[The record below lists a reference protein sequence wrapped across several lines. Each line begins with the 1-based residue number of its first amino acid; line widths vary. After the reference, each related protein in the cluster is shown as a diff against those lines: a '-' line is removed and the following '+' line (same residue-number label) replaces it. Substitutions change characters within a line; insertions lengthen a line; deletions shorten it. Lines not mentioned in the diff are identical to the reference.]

1 MFCAITSLN
10 VMAQNGRKVEG
21 IVADDNGR
29 PLPNATISAVGVTE
43 SAKCD
48 ERGNFVMYV
57 SYNTHAVTASCE
69 GYYPST
75 QELDG
80 MMLIFRLKVDPQY
93 AAAKAKA
100 EEEARI
106 AAAEAAAA
114 KARAEEQARI
124 AAEREAAAKAK
135 AEEQARIVAEREAAA
150 KAKAEEQA
158 RIAAEREAAAK
169 AKAEEQARI
178 AAEKA
183 AAAEAAAKAKAEEK
197 ARIEA
202 EREAAAKAKAEEQA
216 RIAAEKEAAAKAAA
230 KTKAEEQARIAA
242 EKEAAAE
249 AAAKAKAEEEA
260 RIEARIAE
268 LARTETANGTL
279 DSESSSYD
287 KLRRQAIK
295 EERRMRIAA
304 LNVEEL
310 YTGYAS
316 MVDLSMTIMHN
327 YRVGVSYIGGY
338 SFNQKVFAGVGVGID
353 MALTQGDVVLENGA
367 STTLPRGC
375 YAIPAYLYFRYNF
388 MKKRVSPYV
397 AIAAGGHFSFKRE
410 VQLPLYRFTIPG
422 INVMVNP
429 QVGARVRLAN
439 KLDLNVGVGLNV
451 YSTTHCLKAW
461 PLGAGLQRKL
471 QCAMD
476 LHVGIFF

>member
-1 MFCAITSLN
+1 
-10 VMAQNGRKVEG
+10 MAQNGRKVEG

-69 GYYPST
+69 GYYSST

-100 EEEARI
+100 EEQARI

-124 AAEREAAAKAK
+124 AAEREAAAKTK
-135 AEEQARIVAEREAAA
+135 AEEQARIAAEKEAAAEAAA

-158 RIAAEREAAAK
+158 RIAAEREAVAK
-169 AKAEEQARI
+169 AKAKEQARI

-216 RIAAEKEAAAKAAA
+216 RIAAEKEAAAK
-230 KTKAEEQARIAA
+230 TKAEEQARIAA

-260 RIEARIAE
+260 RIEARIEE

-304 LNVEEL
+304 LNIEEL

-353 MALTQGDVVLENGA
+353 MALTQGDVVLENGT

-388 MKKRVSPYV
+388 MKKRLSPYV

>member
-1 MFCAITSLN
+1 
-10 VMAQNGRKVEG
+10 
-21 IVADDNGR
+21 
-29 PLPNATISAVGVTE
+29 
-43 SAKCD
+43 
-48 ERGNFVMYV
+48 
-57 SYNTHAVTASCE
+57 
-69 GYYPST
+69 
-75 QELDG
+75 
-80 MMLIFRLKVDPQY
+80 
-93 AAAKAKA
+93 
-100 EEEARI
+100 
-106 AAAEAAAA
+106 
-114 KARAEEQARI
+114 
-124 AAEREAAAKAK
+124 
-135 AEEQARIVAEREAAA
+135 
-150 KAKAEEQA
+150 
-158 RIAAEREAAAK
+158 
-169 AKAEEQARI
+169 
-178 AAEKA
+178 
-183 AAAEAAAKAKAEEK
+183 
-197 ARIEA
+197 
-202 EREAAAKAKAEEQA
+202 
-216 RIAAEKEAAAKAAA
+216 
-230 KTKAEEQARIAA
+230 
-242 EKEAAAE
+242 
-249 AAAKAKAEEEA
+249 
-260 RIEARIAE
+260 

-388 MKKRVSPYV
+388 MKKRLSPYV